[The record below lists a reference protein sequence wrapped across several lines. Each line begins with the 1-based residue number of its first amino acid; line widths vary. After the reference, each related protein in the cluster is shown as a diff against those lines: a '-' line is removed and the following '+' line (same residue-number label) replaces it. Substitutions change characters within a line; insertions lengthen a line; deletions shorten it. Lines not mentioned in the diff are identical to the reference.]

1 MSTVSP
7 IEILANGMAAARMRV
22 NTLASNIANAET
34 TRTPEGGP
42 YKRRDVVQVAKP
54 IPGTFSSAL
63 DRLTMQRPV
72 IERVVEDQAPARM
85 VHSPGHPDADNNGF
99 VAYPNINV
107 VQTMTDLLSA
117 SRLYQANVTA
127 VETARNLQTEA
138 SRILTQA

>member
-1 MSTVSP
+1 MSAINP

-34 TRTPEGGP
+34 TRTPQGGP
-42 YKRRDVVQVAKP
+42 YKRRDVIQMAKP
-54 IPGTFSSAL
+54 IPGSFSSAL
-63 DRLTMQRPV
+63 DRISMQRPV
-72 IERVVEDQAPARM
+72 IAGVVEDQAPARM
-85 VHSPGHPDADNNGF
+85 VHQPGHPDADKNGF

-127 VETARNLQTEA
+127 VETARNLHNEA